1 VIAHPVTISQR
12 KRNGVSGDR
21 APAARWTFRVLI
33 VTPHLAQRQE
43 LERALQ
49 EVGYETRS
57 LEQAQHMAAFLHH
70 EPCDAIIL
78 DLDQLEA
85 NQAENTLHAFR
96 DLQSQGV
103 KLPTMVLGSASG
115 LEQRIAAFDAG
126 GDDFQIKPLIKE
138 ELFVRLRSILRR
150 TNPHL
155 ALNLEWR
162 GLYMNWALRTASVDG
177 RSLPLNLNEFA
188 LFEVLAAVPGRVI
201 SSSDLKSHLEGA
213 SEEHVNEV
221 ILDLH
226 SKLGMTVIETVSGEG
241 YRFPPG
247 D

>member
-1 VIAHPVTISQR
+1 
-12 KRNGVSGDR
+12 
-21 APAARWTFRVLI
+21 
-33 VTPHLAQRQE
+33 
-43 LERALQ
+43 
-49 EVGYETRS
+49 
-57 LEQAQHMAAFLHH
+57 
-70 EPCDAIIL
+70 
-78 DLDQLEA
+78 
-85 NQAENTLHAFR
+85 
-96 DLQSQGV
+96 
-103 KLPTMVLGSASG
+103 MVLGSASG
-115 LEQRIAAFDAG
+115 LDQRIAAFDAG

-188 LFEVLAAVPGRVI
+188 LFEVLASVPGRVI
-201 SSSDLKSHLEGA
+201 SFCDLKSHLEGA

-226 SKLGMTVIETVSGEG
+226 AKLGMSVIETVSGEG

-247 D
+247 E